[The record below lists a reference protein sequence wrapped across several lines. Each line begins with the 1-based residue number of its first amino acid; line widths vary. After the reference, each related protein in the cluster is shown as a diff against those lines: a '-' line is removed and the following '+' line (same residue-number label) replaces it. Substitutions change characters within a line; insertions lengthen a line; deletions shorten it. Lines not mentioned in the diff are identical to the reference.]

1 VTGRLRRLGTLTL
14 GICVGLLIAAGAAYA
29 FKRSLLADLF
39 GPNLIRGQFVIYAGG
54 QDSEV
59 WFDRGKVTQAGAGGI
74 TIREKDG
81 QVVRVEIAPGARI
94 TLGGM
99 NVGPN
104 ALRKGMQAQVFRP
117 GDAPATRIDAT
128 LR

>member
-1 VTGRLRRLGTLTL
+1 MTGRLGRLGTLTL
-14 GICVGLLIAAGAAYA
+14 GICVGLLIAVGAAYA
-29 FKRSLLADLF
+29 FKRSVLADLF
-39 GPNLIRGQFVIYAGG
+39 GPNLIRGQLVIYAGG

-59 WFDRGKVTQAGAGGI
+59 WFDRGKITQAGGGAI

-104 ALRKGMQAQVFRP
+104 ALRRGMQAQVFRP

>member
-1 VTGRLRRLGTLTL
+1 VTGRLGRITTLAL
-14 GICVGLLIAAGAAYA
+14 GICIGLLIAAGAAFA
-29 FKRSLLADLF
+29 IKRSVLADLF
-39 GPNLIRGQFVIYAGG
+39 GSNLVRGQLVIYAGG

-59 WFDRGKVTQAGAGGI
+59 WFDRGRITQAGGGSI

-81 QVVRVEIAPGARI
+81 QVVRIAIAPGAKI
-94 TLGGM
+94 TVGNA

-104 ALRKGMQAQVFRP
+104 ALRKGMQAQVYRP

>member
-1 VTGRLRRLGTLTL
+1 VTGRLRRLGLLTL
-14 GICVGLLIAAGAAYA
+14 GICIGILIAAVSA
-29 FKRSLLADLF
+29 FALKRSVLADLF
-39 GPNLIRGQFVIYAGG
+39 GPNLIRGQLVIFAGG

-59 WFDRGKVTQAGAGGI
+59 WFDRGKITQAGGGVI
-74 TIREKDG
+74 TIKEKDG
-81 QVVRVEIAPGARI
+81 QIVRVTIAPGARI
-94 TLGGM
+94 TLGGA

-104 ALRKGMQAQVFRP
+104 ALRKGMQAQVYRP